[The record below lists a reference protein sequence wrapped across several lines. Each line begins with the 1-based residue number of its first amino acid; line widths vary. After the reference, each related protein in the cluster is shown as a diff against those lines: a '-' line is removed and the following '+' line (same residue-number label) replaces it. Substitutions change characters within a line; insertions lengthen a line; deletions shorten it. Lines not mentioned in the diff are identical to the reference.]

1 MEPDYKATNK
11 SCLDLRI
18 RISLNVD
25 LCPCSPGSSQLQ
37 LFPGATTLWPSP
49 GQSGLLWPI
58 SRPSFSSGS
67 SPAHLL
73 CQGPFLGTTYL
84 DGIGRQ

>member
-25 LCPCSPGSSQLQ
+25 LCPCSPTKLHHNCS

-49 GQSGLLWPI
+49 WSV
-58 SRPSFSSGS
+58 RP
-67 SPAHLL
+67 PVAHL
-73 CQGPFLGTTYL
+73 
-84 DGIGRQ
+84 